1 MRALAL
7 CLSLSLSVACS
18 QAPDAIQISGNSMG
32 TQFNVTLASSDADV
46 DYLRQE
52 IEASLD
58 AVDRMMSTY
67 KADSEI
73 SRFSSNATTEWQ
85 QVSAEFC
92 ASVENALALSAV
104 TNGAFDITVGP
115 MVNLWGF
122 GPSKSIDKPPAD
134 ADIRKMLSAV
144 GYEHLQA
151 DCSRPALRKDITGL
165 ILDMS
170 AFGKGYAADRVADGL
185 EDAGIGDYL
194 VEVGGELRVAGR
206 NAKGELWA
214 VGIEAPLID
223 QRRPHTVIRL
233 TDAAVA
239 TSGDYRNYFESAG
252 QRYSHT
258 IDTRTGR
265 PVTHSLAS
273 VTVVDDSGYRAD
285 ALATA
290 FLVMGPEKAI
300 AFALREQLAALFLLR
315 NDTGVEELTTPAFDL
330 LRSS

>member
-1 MRALAL
+1 MKALAL
-7 CLSLSLSVACS
+7 CLLPLLCVACT
-18 QAPDAIQISGNSMG
+18 QAPDAAQISGNTMG
-32 TQFNVTLASSDADV
+32 TQFNVTLARSDADV
-46 DYLRQE
+46 HYLRQK

-92 ASVENALALSAV
+92 ASVEDALALSAV

-115 MVNLWGF
+115 LVNLWGF
-122 GPSKSIDKPPAD
+122 GPGKSIDKPPAD

-151 DCSRPALRKDITGL
+151 DCTQPALKKDIVEL
-165 ILDMS
+165 ALDMS
-170 AFGKGYAADRVADGL
+170 AFGKGYAADRVAEWLDGT
-185 EDAGIGDYL
+185 GVSNYL

-214 VGIEAPLID
+214 VGIEAPLTD
-223 QRRPHTVIRL
+223 QRRPHTIVRL

-239 TSGDYRNYFESAG
+239 TSGDYRNYFEVDG

-258 IDTRTGR
+258 IDTRTGK
-265 PVTHSLAS
+265 PITHSLAS

-290 FLVMGPEKAI
+290 FMVMGPEKAI
-300 AFALREQLAALFLLR
+300 AFALKEQVAALFLLH
-315 NDTGVEELTTPAFDL
+315 NDAGVEELTTPAFDL
-330 LRSS
+330 LRPG